1 MHWVEVYE
9 SHTPYEWLVQQVL
22 AAVDP
27 WGDER
32 ADIRAAHNTQWA
44 TAGEFDRQEAFDQLR
59 NYLKI
64 NDNND

>member
-1 MHWVEVYE
+1 M
-9 SHTPYEWLVQQVL
+9 QQVL

-32 ADIRAAHNTQWA
+32 ADLRAAHT
-44 TAGEFDRQEAFDQLR
+44 TLFPMTGDFDREEAFDHLR

-64 NDNND
+64 NQDD